1 MTSDLVEAQPGRQ
14 AQPGREAQPGRR
26 ERKKLATRQALQDAA
41 LRLVAERG
49 LEQAT
54 VEDISEAADVATRTF
69 FNYFSSKEEALL
81 GDAPQNAVTVHRLV
95 VERPA
100 GESPLEAVCQ
110 VLRAMILGLAE
121 RREESLLRQQVI
133 ERHPGLLARQLGVY
147 ASFERALA
155 AAVAE
160 RLGPDRADPSYARL
174 VAAVAVAAARSA
186 VSSWRAGQ
194 GRRPLAE
201 LADAAFAQ
209 LRDLGSPPAPSRSRR
224 RRGTPHA
231 G

>member
-1 MTSDLVEAQPGRQ
+1 MTTDLLGAR
-14 AQPGREAQPGRR
+14 PGRR
-26 ERKKLATRQALQDAA
+26 ERKKLATRQALQDVA

-49 LEQAT
+49 LDQVT

-81 GDAPQNAVTVHRLV
+81 GSLPEKVASVHRMVLD
-95 VERPA
+95 RPA
-100 GESPLEAVCQ
+100 TETPLAAVCQ
-110 VLRAMILGLAE
+110 VLGAMTVTLTE
-121 RREESLLRQQVI
+121 RREERLLRQQVI
-133 ERHPGLLARQLGVY
+133 ERHPGLLARQLGMY

-160 RLGPDRADPSYARL
+160 RLGGGPRDALYPRV
-174 VAAVAVAAARSA
+174 VAAVAVAAARTA
-186 VSSWRAGQ
+186 VSTWMADQ

-201 LADAAFAQ
+201 ILDAAFAQ
-209 LRDLGSPPAPSRSRR
+209 LRHLDTPEPPGRDAPH
-224 RRGTPHA
+224 G

>member
-1 MTSDLVEAQPGRQ
+1 MTTNVVEVP
-14 AQPGREAQPGRR
+14 PGRR
-26 ERKKLATRQALQDAA
+26 ERKKQATRQALQDAA

-49 LEQAT
+49 LDQVT

-81 GDAPQNAVTVHRLV
+81 GNSPRNVAAVHRLV

-110 VLRAMILGLAE
+110 VLRAMILELAE

-155 AAVAE
+155 AAVTE
-160 RLGPDRADPSYARL
+160 RLGPERADPSYARL
-174 VAAVAVAAARSA
+174 VAAVAVAAARSS
-186 VSSWRAGQ
+186 VSSWRADQ

-201 LADAAFAQ
+201 VVDAAFAQ
-209 LRDLGSPPAPSRSRR
+209 LRDLGSPPPPPPRSRR
-224 RRGTPHA
+224 RRAPHA

>member
-1 MTSDLVEAQPGRQ
+1 MTTEILGV
-14 AQPGREAQPGRR
+14 QPGRR
-26 ERKKLATRQALQDAA
+26 ERKKLATRQALQDVA

-49 LEQAT
+49 LDHVT

-81 GDAPQNAVTVHRLV
+81 GNVPEKEAAVHRLV
-95 VERPA
+95 VERSA
-100 GESPLEAVCQ
+100 AESPLEAVCQ
-110 VLRAMILGLAE
+110 ALRTMTLRLAE
-121 RREESLLRQQVI
+121 RREELLLRQQVI

-147 ASFERALA
+147 ASVERALT

-160 RLGPDRADPSYARL
+160 RLGADAADTLYARV

-186 VSSWRAGQ
+186 VSSWMADQ

-201 LADAAFAQ
+201 MVDAAFLQ
-209 LRDLGSPPAPSRSRR
+209 LRDLGSPPPRAPGRNR
-224 RRGTPHA
+224 P
-231 G
+231 

>member
-1 MTSDLVEAQPGRQ
+1 MTTNVAEAP
-14 AQPGREAQPGRR
+14 PGRR
-26 ERKKLATRQALQDAA
+26 ERKKQATRQALQDAA

-49 LEQAT
+49 LDQVT
-54 VEDISEAADVATRTF
+54 VEDISEVADVATRTF

-81 GDAPQNAVTVHRLV
+81 GNSPQNVAAVQRLV

-110 VLRAMILGLAE
+110 VLRSMILELAE

-155 AAVAE
+155 AAVTE
-160 RLGPDRADPSYARL
+160 RLGPERADPSYARL
-174 VAAVAVAAARSA
+174 VGAVAVAAARSA

-209 LRDLGSPPAPSRSRR
+209 LRDLASPPPPRR
-224 RRGTPHA
+224 RKGGPHA

>member
-1 MTSDLVEAQPGRQ
+1 MTTDTLGVR
-14 AQPGREAQPGRR
+14 PGRR
-26 ERKKLATRQALQDAA
+26 ERKKLATRQALQDVA

-49 LEQAT
+49 LDHVT

-81 GDAPQNAVTVHRLV
+81 GNVPERESAVHRLV

-100 GESPLEAVCQ
+100 AESPLEAVCQ
-110 VLRAMILGLAE
+110 ALRTMTLRLAE
-121 RREESLLRQQVI
+121 RREELLLRQQVI

-147 ASFERALA
+147 ASVERALS

-160 RLGPDRADPSYARL
+160 RLGADAADPLYARV

-186 VSSWRAGQ
+186 VSSWMADQ

-201 LADAAFAQ
+201 MVDAAFLQ
-209 LRDLGSPPAPSRSRR
+209 LRDLGSPPPRVPGRNR
-224 RRGTPHA
+224 P
-231 G
+231 

>member
-1 MTSDLVEAQPGRQ
+1 MTGELVET
-14 AQPGREAQPGRR
+14 QPGRR
-26 ERKKLATRQALQDAA
+26 KRKKLATRQALQDAA

-49 LEQAT
+49 LEQVT

-81 GDAPQNAVTVHRLV
+81 GDAPQNAATVQRLV
-95 VERPA
+95 VERPP
-100 GESPLEAVCQ
+100 GEPPLEAVCQ
-110 VLRAMILGLAE
+110 VLRSMILGLAE
-121 RREESLLRQQVI
+121 RGEESLLRQQVI

-147 ASFERALA
+147 ASLERALA

-186 VSSWRAGQ
+186 VSSWRADQ
-194 GRRPLAE
+194 GRRPLGE
-201 LADAAFAQ
+201 LADAAFAR

-224 RRGTPHA
+224 RRETRPA